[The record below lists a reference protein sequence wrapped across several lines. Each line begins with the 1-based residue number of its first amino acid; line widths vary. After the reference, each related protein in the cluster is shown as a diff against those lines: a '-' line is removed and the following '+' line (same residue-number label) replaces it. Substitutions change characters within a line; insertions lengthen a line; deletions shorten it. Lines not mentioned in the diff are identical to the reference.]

1 MKKLTLIA
9 LAVPALFAACSQDE
23 IVENVQN
30 QQSTE
35 LLGKVAGDVN
45 FVLSNPSSTRL
56 SWSQQNVK
64 EWDKDGDAF
73 SLFWVGAVGSNELDA
88 NGNYEGVTNA
98 LYESE
103 DCGMFKSSNIVYEGN
118 HIIVYPVDKKHTT
131 QKAIAVKAGGAIQ
144 DNTVAVGD
152 RSVFVSDLLEIV
164 AAPEKK
170 EDRVEGKIYA
180 GYDEPVEASVRPL
193 SSYLALN
200 LEFVMDKEKMGDEE
214 VTIEGVQLVVEG
226 PTDDPSDDADGL
238 FAHEANLKLSG
249 TYMSMGSVILAGNTI
264 DLTVPADA
272 KVSVANNKY
281 TANFTLLPPVA
292 TEIANITA
300 SKIIVKTNFGDV
312 TIDDA
317 INVVNP
323 NAAVDGNKYQSA
335 STYLTSKAVEDAVKA
350 ETEVPL
356 DFTPLFTTISSRAA
370 DTEISKGSYGRTVV
384 REVTVNMAE
393 ADINGRE
400 IKNSDDLVKAYNVY
414 TKLAKNEPVTF
425 NLAPAGGIFEMT
437 PEAVAKINDA
447 AYELITLNQGT
458 TNGIKLVAGK
468 DANGAATLHT
478 AVPAFTNNAQINEA
492 NYNLILAKDG
502 GNWALD
508 VNDAAL
514 VNAYNSFS
522 NEGALTISQG
532 ATVKADLVKDL
543 ANTGDITFSGKVA
556 MPTVLTG
563 EGGVSIPAGAEVI
576 LDAENNEI
584 AGKMTIAETGVLK
597 IHNTTTFAETAVVD
611 VTGMLLT
618 QNGKTSTNFGT
629 INVLAETTVQ
639 LTNNGDALNNGIIV
653 VATRACSENIIIGGS
668 YDGYIKWTCDDA
680 TTKFTEGTY
689 EKINYLVLNKTMEFD
704 ALSKTRYLEV
714 AKGKTIQLK
723 GTISVETLTIGEG
736 SYVTIPAS
744 ANVELNTDLV
754 NNGTVVVNG
763 VFTYPTGLVTKEG
776 YVYWQN

>member
-1 MKKLTLIA
+1 MKKLTLLA

-23 IVENVQN
+23 IVENAQT

-56 SWSQQNVK
+56 SWNQQNVK

-73 SLFWVGAVGSNELDA
+73 SLFWVGATEKNAKDA

-98 LYESE
+98 LYESKDDGVFE
-103 DCGMFKSSNIVYEGN
+103 SKNIVYEGN
-118 HIIVYPVDKKHTT
+118 HVIVYPVDKKHTT

-164 AAPEKK
+164 AAPEKE
-170 EDRVEGKIYA
+170 EDREEGVIYA

-226 PTDDPSDDADGL
+226 PEDLPGNDADGL

-249 TYMSMGSVILAGNTI
+249 TYMSMGSVISAGNTI

-272 KVSVANNKY
+272 KVSAANNKY

-292 TEIANITA
+292 TEIANIEA

-323 NAAVDGNKYQSA
+323 NAAADGNKYQSA
-335 STYLTSKAVEDAVKA
+335 SSYTTSKEVEDAVKA

-356 DFTPLFTTISSRAA
+356 DFASLFTTISSRAA
-370 DTEISKGSYGRTVV
+370 DTETSKGSYGRTVV

-393 ADINGRE
+393 ANINGRE

-414 TKLAKNEPVTF
+414 TKLAKNEPVSF
-425 NLAPAGGIFEMT
+425 NLAPAGDIFEMT
-437 PEAVAKINDA
+437 PEAVAKINNA
-447 AYELITLNQGT
+447 AYKSITLTKGST
-458 TNGIKLVAGK
+458 TGIKLVAGK

-478 AVPAFTNNAQINEA
+478 AVPAFTNDIQITESA
-492 NYNLILAKDG
+492 YDLILAKDG

-514 VNAYNSFS
+514 VNAYKSFS

-532 ATVKADLVKDL
+532 ATAKQPLNKPLV
-543 ANTGDITFSGKVA
+543 NEGDITFSGKVA

-563 EGGVSIPAGAEVI
+563 EGSVSIPAGAEVI

-639 LTNNGDALNNGIIV
+639 LTNNGDEDNNGIIV
-653 VATRACSENIIIGGS
+653 VATREYSENIIIGGE

-680 TTKFTEGTY
+680 TTKFTEREY
-689 EKINYLVLNKTMEFD
+689 EKINYLVLNKTMEFGT
-704 ALSKTRYLEV
+704 LNNTLYLEV

-723 GTISVETLTIGEG
+723 GTISVKTLTIGEG
-736 SYVTIPAS
+736 CYVTIPAS
-744 ANVELNTDLV
+744 ASVTLTEDLD

-763 VFTYPTGLVTKEG
+763 AFEYNPATITKEG

>member
-1 MKKLTLIA
+1 MKKLTLLA

-23 IVENVQN
+23 IVENAQT

-56 SWSQQNVK
+56 SWNQQNVK

-73 SLFWVGAVGSNELDA
+73 SLFWVGATGNAKDA
-88 NGNYEGVTNA
+88 KGNYEGVTNA
-98 LYESE
+98 LYESKDGGVFE
-103 DCGMFKSSNIVYEGN
+103 SKNIIYEGN
-118 HIIVYPVDKKHTT
+118 HVIVYPVDKKHTT
-131 QKAIAVKAGGAIQ
+131 QKAVAVEVGGAIQ
-144 DNTVAVGD
+144 DNTEAVGE
-152 RSVFVSDLLEIV
+152 RSVFVSDLLTIK
-164 AAPEKK
+164 AAPAKDSDRKK
-170 EDRVEGKIYA
+170 DEIYA
-180 GYDEPVEASVRPL
+180 GYNEPVNASVRPL

-200 LEFVMDKEKMGDEE
+200 LDFKMGDKMTADEII
-214 VTIEGVQLVVEG
+214 VEGVELEVVG
-226 PTDDPSDDADGL
+226 GNAFTFGG
-238 FAHEANLKLSG
+238 NLTNDTTSIKLGTITSSG
-249 TYMSMGSVILAGNTI
+249 T
-264 DLTVPADA
+264 
-272 KVSVANNKY
+272 KVSLKVPENTKLTDGKY
-281 TANFTLLPPVA
+281 VANFTLLPTVA
-292 TEIANITA
+292 DTINKVTA
-300 SKIIVKTNFGDV
+300 SKIVVKTNFGDV
-312 TIDDA
+312 TIDEA
-317 INVVNP
+317 INVINP
-323 NAAVDGNKYQSA
+323 NAAADGNKYQSA
-335 STYLTSKAVEDAVKA
+335 STYAKSADVEKDVKDGKSDDAV
-350 ETEVPL
+350 VL
-356 DFTPLFTTISSRAA
+356 DFKPIFTSISTRATA
-370 DTEISKGSYGRTVV
+370 ASSYGKTVV
-384 REVTVNMAE
+384 RNVTVDMSK
-393 ADINGRE
+393 ADINGRDLAT
-400 IKNSDDLVKAYNVY
+400 SDDLIKAYDVY
-414 TKLAKNEPVTF
+414 TKLGKTDAVTFDLVPAKN
-425 NLAPAGGIFEMT
+425 IFEMT

-447 AYELITLNQGT
+447 AYKLITLTQGST
-458 TNGIKLVAGK
+458 TGIKLVAGK

-478 AVPAFTNNAQINEA
+478 AVPAFTNDSQITESA
-492 NYNLILAKDG
+492 YDLILAEDG

-532 ATVKADLVKDL
+532 TTVKTPLAKALVN
-543 ANTGDITFSGKVA
+543 AGDITFSGKVA

-563 EGGVSIPAGAEVI
+563 EGSVSIPAGAEVI

-639 LTNNGDALNNGIIV
+639 LTNNGDADNNGIIV
-653 VATRACSENIIIGGS
+653 VATRECSENIIIGGD
-668 YDGYIKWTCDDA
+668 YAGYIKWTCDDA

-689 EKINYLVLNKTMEFD
+689 EKINYLVLNKTMEFGT
-704 ALSKTRYLEV
+704 LKKTLYLEV

-723 GTISVETLTIGEG
+723 GTISVKTLTIGAD

-744 ANVELNTDLV
+744 ANVNLTTDLD

-763 VFTYPTGLVTKEG
+763 TFTYPAATVTKEG
-776 YVYWQN
+776 YVYWQNL